1 MSSHRILKTKPMD
14 GLNFVL
20 PNLVRFVCSWGR
32 SPPYAD
38 PVYLF
43 WNFWHT
49 ENVFACKSLMHHD
62 EHAIFLCWKSFKHR
76 FSCIFNLPLLFEK
89 QICPS
94 QVAVGHHF
102 FLLYSFRWVILDLKS
117 CILLDINVS
126 MCGIVVAGEH

>member
-62 EHAIFLCWKSFKHR
+62 EHAIFFYVENHSNIDFLASLTCP
-76 FSCIFNLPLLFEK
+76 FSLRNKFAPVKL
-89 QICPS
+89 
-94 QVAVGHHF
+94 
-102 FLLYSFRWVILDLKS
+102 
-117 CILLDINVS
+117 LLDITFSFCTPFDGSYWTSNLVFFLTLTYQ
-126 MCGIVVAGEH
+126 CVA